1 MREHLFYGISPDDC
15 FCQISSW
22 RAFPKK
28 KKKKIPMK
36 TLLKK
41 SCFIMTET
49 LDLKIIKTQSYR
61 VKTSDLYS
69 LYAENY
75 LINRNSS
82 QWQILRIFW
91 KCFRDTWLLLIK
103 KNENFSNKENCF
115 VLDRS
120 FWVFFIRAQNYS
132 IF

>member
-1 MREHLFYGISPDDC
+1 
-15 FCQISSW
+15 
-22 RAFPKK
+22 
-28 KKKKIPMK
+28 
-36 TLLKK
+36 
-41 SCFIMTET
+41 MTET

-82 QWQILRIFW
+82 QWQILMTFW

-120 FWVFFIRAQNYS
+120 FWVFFIRAQNCS
-132 IF
+132 LF